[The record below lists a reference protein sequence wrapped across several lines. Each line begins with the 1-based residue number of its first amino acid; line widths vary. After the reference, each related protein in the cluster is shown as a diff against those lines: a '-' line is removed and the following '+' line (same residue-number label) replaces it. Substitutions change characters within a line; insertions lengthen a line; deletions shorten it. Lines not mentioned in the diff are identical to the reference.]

1 MITEATIRR
10 IEAKTAAYR
19 KDAVERL
26 VKGMK
31 SDYWDAWERGF
42 QTGCNGVEE
51 IYQEEMQHQL
61 QIEERRREV
70 MKKKKSP
77 SKLKLAKTAKAK
89 KALKAKKK

>member
-61 QIEERRREV
+61 QIEERKKG
-70 MKKKKSP
+70 KKK
-77 SKLKLAKTAKAK
+77 
-89 KALKAKKK
+89 

>member
-19 KDAVERL
+19 KDAVARL
-26 VKGMK
+26 GQKVPEG
-31 SDYWDAWERGF
+31 YVHGLLI
-42 QTGCNGVEE
+42 GCDGIEE

-77 SKLKLAKTAKAK
+77 SKLKLATTAKAK